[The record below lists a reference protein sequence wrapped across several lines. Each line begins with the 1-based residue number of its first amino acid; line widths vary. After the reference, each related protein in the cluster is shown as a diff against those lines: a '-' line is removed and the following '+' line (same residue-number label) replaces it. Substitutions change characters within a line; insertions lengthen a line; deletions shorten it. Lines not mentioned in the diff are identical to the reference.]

1 MTAEVAAVVD
11 EDLSG
16 TWPPAGAEAVPLPGF
31 YERLAEDGY
40 EYGPAFRGL
49 RAAWRRGEEIFA
61 EVRLPEERHGD
72 DFDLHPALL
81 DAALHTSLVGGV
93 DEVRLPFSWAGVTLH
108 ATGATALRVRLTPT
122 GPDTMSLALADETG
136 APVATVESL
145 AVRPVRAEQ
154 LRDVVGDAL
163 FGVDW
168 AEVPPVSADAPHQA
182 PVESAELLPG
192 EPAPPAVALRWLPEP
207 GGDPAEAVVRALASL
222 QEWLTDGRFVA
233 SRLVWVTRGAVSV
246 SEGEDVTDLAGAA
259 VWGAVRSAQAEHPG
273 RIVLVDLDAA
283 SADGGGEPAVLPSAL
298 PLDAEPQL
306 AVRGGRV
313 LAPRLARLRR
323 PAAAPAWPGLGGT
336 VLITGGTGT
345 LGGLVARHLVEAHGV
360 RHLLLVSRR
369 GPRAAGADRLVTELT
384 GLGAEVTMVA
394 CDAADRDALA
404 AVLDTVPAD
413 RPLAGVVH
421 AAGVLDDGVLGS
433 LTPERVRA
441 VVRPKAD
448 AARHLHDLTRDADLS
463 MFVLFSAAGGVLGA
477 AGQANYAAANAFL
490 DALAQR
496 RRARGLPAVSMGWGL
511 WEAASG
517 MTGGLDGTDRARMR
531 RSGVLPLASADG
543 LALFDAALAEGRP
556 VVLPVRLDLAAVR
569 EAQEPPPLLRRLV
582 DTAAR
587 RVVRARAAVGA
598 GAERDAAGFP
608 GGLAGLPAAERAEA
622 LVDLVR
628 SHVATVLGLA
638 GPGQVDVGRGFLE
651 SGFDSLR
658 AVELRNRLGA
668 ATGLRLPATLIFDFP
683 TAAALAAHLDA
694 QLVPESAVPPVL
706 ARLDGVEAGLAGL
719 SPDDPVR
726 GLLAARLQS
735 LLTRLGGNGQN
746 GGNGE
751 NGENGAGRPGGTNAG
766 GSGEIEAAGL
776 EEIFD
781 IVENEL
787 RNS

>member
-1 MTAEVAAVVD
+1 
-11 EDLSG
+11 
-16 TWPPAGAEAVPLPGF
+16 
-31 YERLAEDGY
+31 
-40 EYGPAFRGL
+40 AFRGL

-81 DAALHTSLVGGV
+81 DAALHTSLLGGV
-93 DEVRLPFSWAGVTLH
+93 DEVRLPFSWTGVALH

-154 LRDVVGDAL
+154 LRDVVGEAL

-168 AEVPPVSADAPHQA
+168 AEVPPAPADAARQA

-192 EPAPPAVALRWLPEP
+192 EPAPPAVVVRWLPEP
-207 GGDPAEAVVRALASL
+207 GGGPAEAVVRAVALL
-222 QEWLTDGRFVA
+222 QEWLRDERFVA

-273 RIVLVDLDAA
+273 RIVLVDLDVA
-283 SADGGGEPAVLPSAL
+283 SADGGGEPAALPSAL
-298 PLDAEPQL
+298 PLEAEPQL

-323 PAAAPAWPGLGGT
+323 PAAAPAGPGLGGT

-360 RHLLLVSRR
+360 RHLLLLSRR
-369 GPRAAGADRLVTELT
+369 GPRAAGADRLAAELT
-384 GLGAEVTMVA
+384 GLGAEVTTVA

-496 RRARGLPAVSMGWGL
+496 RRALGLPAVSMGWGL
-511 WEAASG
+511 WEAVSG

-582 DTAAR
+582 DKAAR
-587 RVVRARAAVGA
+587 RVVRARAAGA
-598 GAERDAAGFP
+598 GAERDAAGIP
-608 GGLAGLPAAERAEA
+608 GGLAELPAAERAEA

-638 GPGQVDVGRGFLE
+638 GPGQVDAGRGFLE

-658 AVELRNRLGA
+658 AVELRNRLGT

-683 TAAALAAHLDA
+683 TTAALAAHLDA
-694 QLVPESAVPPVL
+694 QLAPEPAAPPVL

-726 GLLAARLQS
+726 GLLAARLRS
-735 LLTRLGGNGQN
+735 LLTRLGE
-746 GGNGE
+746 NGE
-751 NGENGAGRPGGTNAG
+751 NGEDGEDGG